1 MDGRRVETE
10 DLVSSSDPLCR
21 PQQESLHHVAG
32 ATCPTMCFK
41 MEISNGCDFLESHW
55 VPQLFKAC
63 LIFEVHIYRKMLY
76 CARFEFR
83 KIWENDK
90 DVEWKIKEVLLGTL

>member
-1 MDGRRVETE
+1 MH
-10 DLVSSSDPLCR
+10 LNIFPNPLCR

-41 MEISNGCDFLESHW
+41 MEISNGCDFLESRW

-63 LIFEVHIYRKMLY
+63 LIFEVHIYREMFY
-76 CARFEFR
+76 CGGCFEFR
-83 KIWENDK
+83 KIWENNLGGRDQ
-90 DVEWKIKEVLLGTL
+90 DVGWKTKKVLLGTL